1 MNKVLI
7 AYTSMSGSTGE
18 VAQVIGEQLS
28 THGWQ
33 AEVLQM
39 DQVGDLSAYQAVV
52 LGAPMVIGGHRS
64 ARRFLK
70 QKRRSLDGIPLAI
83 FATAM
88 SLVANGELSVGG
100 VPLYVDHSLAVPPS
114 NPGRLSLKESHSSLA
129 HYAAPILQA
138 AGNYKPLSLA
148 FFGGR
153 MDYQRLK
160 LLPRLFVML
169 VIQAAPGDR
178 RDWQGIRA
186 WADSLAPQFET
197 NHRVN

>member
-18 VAQVIGEQLS
+18 VAQVIGEQLA

-33 AEVLQM
+33 AEVM
-39 DQVGDLSAYQAVV
+39 EMEQVGDLSAYQAVV
-52 LGAPMVIGGHRS
+52 LGAPMVIGWHRS

-83 FATAM
+83 FTTAM
-88 SLVANGELSVGG
+88 SLIANGEVSVAG
-100 VPLYVDHSLAVPPS
+100 VPLYVDRSLAQPPR
-114 NPGRLSLKESHSSLA
+114 NPSHLSLKESHSSLA
-129 HYAAPILQA
+129 HYASPILQA
-138 AGNYKPLSLA
+138 AGNCRPISLA
-148 FFGGR
+148 FFGGK

-178 RDWQGIRA
+178 RDWQGIRG
-186 WADSLAPQFET
+186 WADSLAPQFQAKNRT
-197 NHRVN
+197 N